1 MRRALFTFHPLPLEP
16 EVLQG
21 FGCAPVQLRSAGV
34 VPPSCRE
41 IPLRNPHCR
50 TMAGGLELLERVL
63 CLVEHRLSFVEPTLL
78 EQRAA
83 EHQLRVADLVEEVLA
98 AVQQR
103 QCVTC
108 VLFSD

>member
-1 MRRALFTFHPLPLEP
+1 
-16 EVLQG
+16 
-21 FGCAPVQLRSAGV
+21 
-34 VPPSCRE
+34 PPSCGE
-41 IPLRNPHCR
+41 IPLRNPHGR

-108 VLFSD
+108 VLFSDLEGPVAELDLRERRDCTRGL